1 MNYHGELAR
10 AGTRRHEA
18 AYPARG
24 RDGYELATRLFLDWT
39 KTEPAALTEEHVREP
54 YIHVMQSREPSGDK
68 SWPFPPSTFTFPRRR
83 SCSRGLPRPLPAQPK
98 TRLAPSRR
106 VSLRHDGTGR
116 LRPRVTSRYGS
127 ENGGPL
133 AYIEKRDWGREP
145 FALRVVKGDDA
156 SDARPAGAPG

>member
-10 AGTRRHEA
+10 ADTRRHEA

-68 SWPFPPSTFTFPRRR
+68 SWPFRCPLSPSSASVLLAWPPSTAVRAT
-83 SCSRGLPRPLPAQPK
+83 
-98 TRLAPSRR
+98 
-106 VSLRHDGTGR
+106 
-116 LRPRVTSRYGS
+116 
-127 ENGGPL
+127 
-133 AYIEKRDWGREP
+133 
-145 FALRVVKGDDA
+145 
-156 SDARPAGAPG
+156 